1 MDVERVGD
9 WWNLRFPDVDFV
21 YAQARGL
28 GQVEAAARRAL
39 SLKLEVPR
47 DGFELDIRL
56 QLPAELSEARDAV
69 RESREAAEAAQRT
82 ASDRTRELVRTLVR
96 QRFTVRD
103 IGEIIGLS
111 PQRVSQLARHEPSPR
126 RSVEHGAA
134 MSRR

>member
-1 MDVERVGD
+1 VDVERVGE
-9 WWNLRFPDVDFV
+9 WWNLRFADVDFV
-21 YAQARGL
+21 YAQTRGL
-28 GQVEAAARRAL
+28 DQVEAAARRAL
-39 SLKLEVPR
+39 SLKLEVPQ
-47 DGFELDIRL
+47 DSFELDIRL

-69 RESREAAEAAQRT
+69 RESREAAEAAQQA

-126 RSVEHGAA
+126 RSVHPGLE
-134 MSRR
+134 MSGR